1 MFLVSFLFGSCPK
14 IGFFFFTRVALSLG
28 RLLFPPKL
36 GTHRFIVQLQKLIF
50 VLVLII
56 SFTCFLIGFLKKRF
70 QFDPYLVV
78 LFSPTSQNREILIAS
93 VSCSISGNVAAL
105 GKQKAVVAGRPD
117 AKNRRALGEIG
128 NVMNVRLPEGYV
140 IRPIA

>member
-1 MFLVSFLFGSCPK
+1 
-14 IGFFFFTRVALSLG
+14 
-28 RLLFPPKL
+28 
-36 GTHRFIVQLQKLIF
+36 LIF

>member
-1 MFLVSFLFGSCPK
+1 M
-14 IGFFFFTRVALSLG
+14 G